1 MQTIDYFTKG
11 KTLKYDKDG
20 IELIMNTQFN
30 IYKEILNRGYSKE
43 KAVSV
48 LSVFEEFMLPSWK
61 RLFEEMM

>member
-1 MQTIDYFTKG
+1 
-11 KTLKYDKDG
+11 
-20 IELIMNTQFN
+20 MNTQFN